1 MSQVPPDVNE
11 LNRQIIEEF
20 RATKG
25 QLSGRMAGRQLLLL
39 TTKGAR
45 TGELRTTVV
54 GYRRSGDKYVVIA
67 SANGAAA
74 HPAWYINLLADPKA
88 TIEVGPE
95 KLSVRA
101 RTVKG
106 KEREKLAKVVEYL
119 EPQQKLTSRTIP
131 VVALEQVKSP
141 KA

>member
-1 MSQVPPDVNE
+1 MNE
-11 LNRQIIEEF
+11 MNRKIIAEF

-45 TGELRTTVV
+45 TGEPRTAVV
-54 GYRRSGDKYVVIA
+54 GYRRSGDTYVVIA

-74 HPAWYINLLADPKA
+74 NPAWYINLLADPVA

-95 KLSVRA
+95 KLKVRA
-101 RTVKG
+101 RTAKG
-106 KEREKLAKVVEYL
+106 KERDKLAKVVEYL
-119 EPQQKLTSRTIP
+119 EPQQEKTSRQIP
-131 VVALEQVKSP
+131 VVALEPVK
-141 KA
+141 